1 MAEPVR
7 LRLEFEDRHLLTK
20 FQRSEGLKRCWVLL
34 RPDLAT
40 IGDLANHLVVCFA
53 LQRSCPHGLVLSMDE
68 FVLPSFES
76 TCIFKDKDI
85 LRVKKKGGRQK
96 HVIEIHDAYC
106 TKDSDV
112 VDKQPILSN
121 DRLLAIKDSRDNS
134 SGYKRKN
141 EEEGCALEENAIHK
155 QTTLSGDTNSKRKRK
170 ESDKPLSSKRKKIKL
185 TSPEM
190 PITTIAEDE
199 HIQSEQNQ
207 RCSRKK
213 DRKKSLDRAIKP
225 SNEDGRS
232 DTLVS
237 SQDDVGARRRTSSVP
252 TEDGHDPVEGNHQK
266 NTCTYHADGS
276 TEKSPSRSASRK
288 KAKKQWHQKM
298 KEMAIQQMEKDMRSQ
313 VPANDT
319 NDASAKHRTVNE
331 IAEKED
337 EIVPVIVRPGHIRFE
352 SSDAEQSKLLSNG
365 PVETLQWNGTTSMKK
380 GQKWGREKT
389 VSKRNDDN
397 ACNWASNKKIVAEEG
412 KHVDGHIDFGSLY
425 PLTRLPKEADVLV
438 YRLVELSSSWC
449 PELSPFRV
457 GKVSSYDSISMKI
470 VLVPVPEYPLF
481 SKQNND
487 TVEMAQQPDVSR
499 YKEDGSLE
507 IEYPSLVDVRLL
519 KPNESGAENM
529 SAPQGSRTTVAAP
542 VNNWESALA
551 KNTAIEPVT
560 PCIGRRPNMGW
571 ERIEQASS
579 EKNAE
584 LQQNNGWGSWTPNKK
599 TGTTSWSNRAM
610 SGSALG
616 PTLAFLRGKEAK
628 YASMVNGKH
637 ASSANGRY
645 AGSYGRYA
653 NSNGRHFNSTTR
665 KYNGP
670 TKKW

>member
-170 ESDKPLSSKRKKIKL
+170 ESDKPLSSK
-185 TSPEM
+185 
-190 PITTIAEDE
+190 
-199 HIQSEQNQ
+199 
-207 RCSRKK
+207 
-213 DRKKSLDRAIKP
+213 
-225 SNEDGRS
+225 
-232 DTLVS
+232 
-237 SQDDVGARRRTSSVP
+237 
-252 TEDGHDPVEGNHQK
+252 HDPVEGNHQK